1 MKEKGYRQHYTK
13 YAEFDRKNDD
23 MYPVTYEVFDLPSP
37 LPEEIFEVKA
47 NSKMCDFHGFKGH
60 STTDCL
66 QLKDILER
74 LTREGKLSE
83 FIQPDFFKKYK
94 WKYNSLE
101 KYYKKK
107 IPYRKDCK
115 GPRPPVNEAREG
127 KYDEPRQPERQDS
140 LVINVISGGHRND
153 APE

>member
-1 MKEKGYRQHYTK
+1 
-13 YAEFDRKNDD
+13 

-37 LPEEIFEVKA
+37 LPKEIFEVKA
-47 NSKMCDFHGFKGH
+47 NSKTCDFHGFKRH
-60 STTDCL
+60 STADCL

-115 GPRPPVNEAREG
+115 GPRPPSMKLEKENMMNPDNRSDRTVW
-127 KYDEPRQPERQDS
+127 
-140 LVINVISGGHRND
+140 
-153 APE
+153 